1 VPPLCVPIQGGRAIN
16 SPIANIS
23 GDDFGDNISIRN
35 REYCELTVQYY
46 AWKNESADYYG
57 FCHYRRFF
65 CFDESVKYPYIAL
78 GKPTAKQYGSYLGT
92 RESIEMLCS
101 EFDAIVPRSE
111 DMGIMV
117 REHYSVSKFHHAED
131 LELFIRIIREKAPQL
146 LPFAEDYLSQTRQYF
161 CNMFIMRKELFNEYC
176 EFLFPLLEEFDKRKT
191 MHGSFQDDR
200 TDGYLGER
208 FLGIFIFYIQNRGD
222 RIKELS
228 RIDIDCTVKKRM
240 LYRLFPPQSKRR
252 KQIKKIVSVCVKAL
266 LKCYNKVAIGVT
278 NKV

>member
-1 VPPLCVPIQGGRAIN
+1 
-16 SPIANIS
+16 
-23 GDDFGDNISIRN
+23 
-35 REYCELTVQYY
+35 
-46 AWKNESADYYG
+46 
-57 FCHYRRFF
+57 
-65 CFDESVKYPYIAL
+65 
-78 GKPTAKQYGSYLGT
+78 
-92 RESIEMLCS
+92 
-101 EFDAIVPRSE
+101 
-111 DMGIMV
+111 
-117 REHYSVSKFHHAED
+117 
-131 LELFIRIIREKAPQL
+131 
-146 LPFAEDYLSQTRQYF
+146 
-161 CNMFIMRKELFNEYC
+161 MRKELFNEYC